1 MYLHVGNDTV
11 IKISEL
17 VTVLDAKML
26 TASPGLQKFLD
37 ENKVIDLTEG
47 NAKSI
52 VVTTHHIYLS
62 PIGSTALKR
71 KSAKISTL

>member
-11 IKISEL
+11 IKTSEL

-26 TASPGLQKFLD
+26 TNSPVLQRFLD
-37 ENKVIDLTEG
+37 ENKVIDLAEG
-47 NAKSI
+47 NTKSI
-52 VVTTHHIYLS
+52 VVTVHHIYLS

-71 KSAKISTL
+71 KSAKMSTL